1 MIDPTRGSLTI
12 SGRDVM
18 GLGLQD
24 LRSKLTIIPQDPVL
38 FSGTLRFNL
47 DPTDR
52 FQDADIHR
60 ALKQAHLTDLV
71 QTLKAGLNEQVSEG
85 GKNLSVGQRQL
96 ICLARALLR
105 KTRILV
111 LDEATAAMDSGT
123 DEAIQATLMSE
134 FKGCTVI
141 TIAHRLN
148 TIMGSDRILVM
159 AEGRMVEL
167 GAPAALLKDTS
178 SQFYNMCSN
187 AGIVDERNGRN
198 GKKKD

>member
-1 MIDPTRGSLTI
+1 MIDPSRGSLLV

-18 GLGLQD
+18 DLGLQD

-47 DPTDR
+47 DPTNNFSDEE
-52 FQDADIHR
+52 IYS
-60 ALKQAHLTDLV
+60 ALKHAHLTSLV
-71 QTLKAGLNEQVSEG
+71 ETLQAGLNEEVSEG

-105 KTRILV
+105 KSKILV

-123 DEAIQATLMSE
+123 DEGIQETLATE
-134 FKGCTVI
+134 FTDCTVI

-159 AEGRMVEL
+159 AEGKIVEL
-167 GAPAALLKDTS
+167 GTPEALLRDTQS
-178 SQFYNMCSN
+178 KFYDMCSN
-187 AGIVDERNGRN
+187 AGILEEE
-198 GKKKD
+198 KKNR